1 MVYSMKRYIPSSAA
15 CISSIGVGESER
27 AMLEYFG
34 GILTQRKEVIK
45 DPDCDLLIVAG
56 NRVFLENN
64 SPGPTWTKAWEG
76 HRPGDNKTI
85 FSLYSRTNDG
95 SREHELP

>member
-1 MVYSMKRYIPSSAA
+1 MVHSMKQYISSNPV

-34 GILTQRKEVIK
+34 GILTQREEVRK
-45 DPDCDLLIVAG
+45 DPDCDQLIVAG

-64 SPGPTWTKAWEG
+64 SPGPGWTKAWEG
-76 HRPGDNKTI
+76 HRPGENKTI
-85 FSLYSRTNDG
+85 FALFKRNNNG
-95 SREHELP
+95 SREHESR